1 MAGDLD
7 DYTGHAYTDAELLH
21 HNQTAL
27 AELRNALQLAQ
38 GEFSLIALGCDYH
51 RLRHLVNQ
59 DLVNAG
65 LAAVLQLPQ
74 QFQNLREIIQQATAD
89 RPPPALVIVGL
100 DYLTR
105 ADLQAVLH
113 ATNMGRDDLRQQF
126 PFPIALW
133 MNRRVRQ
140 QFLQQ
145 APDSRSF
152 SPAAIAFHLPV
163 GELIHALKA
172 GTQQLFN
179 TILARGGDRELS
191 STSIRLIGSDA
202 LRSELEFAVADLTAQ
217 NVTPDPCLQ
226 ASLDFLQGREAH
238 SRLAMD
244 TARDRYERSL
254 AFWAA
259 PADPEPSP
267 ILDAEGLT
275 AADCRAVLWLHLGLW
290 WRTYAVVQRATYDP
304 SLRQARRYF
313 EQLVG
318 QFRDRDQTPHLA
330 RFIHV
335 LAEVL
340 QKQRDWATLE
350 TLANEGISLH
360 QETHDPVRLA
370 RDHGFLAEVA
380 LIKEDWLTAQSEAA
394 QALDILD
401 TAEAELEDGE
411 TGDRELTQ
419 ALAVAK
425 RFQRGWYRFLL
436 GEAQMHLSDPHA
448 AIHYLEDA
456 RRETDPEV
464 DLTLHLK
471 VLEELIHHYFEL
483 GDYWEAFCV
492 KQELRRVEYR
502 YNLRAFIGAGAVQP
516 HRHLATPTQFDT
528 ITEAAVAAEI
538 RASGRLYDVE
548 QLAQRLRGNPHAIV
562 IVHGPSGVGKSSIL
576 TAGLVPMLRRQG
588 SAIEG
593 NPTIPLLIQ
602 TYGNWAQSLNA
613 ALDNA
618 LAPWFSPAASA
629 DDAPVTGTVLMGK
642 LRQGVS
648 KNRAFVLI
656 FDQFEEFF
664 FDKDDPQDRRQFY
677 EFLGQC
683 IDQPF
688 VKVVLAL
695 REDYLHHLLE
705 AETVINAASQM
716 QDQDLL
722 SRDQR
727 YPLANFS
734 PAAAEAVIRQLTS
747 AAQYTI
753 AEDLI
758 HRLVADLA
766 AETGDVRPIELQV
779 VGAQLQRADINTL
792 EQYAAIGDRPKQQL
806 VQDYLTYVVRDCGP
820 PNENLAWIVLYLL
833 TDEDRE
839 QRLYRPLKTREEL
852 EYELALVAMPFKVDQ
867 LTMVVNILVGS
878 GLVFE
883 VPEEPEDRYQ
893 LVHDYLVRYVR
904 EEPQSRLME
913 ALEKAQASVKAATAK
928 AAEAKLERDKLGKAN
943 VRLKYMLVKGQ
954 SEWTDFKEEASVLL
968 QGMHKGLFISAA
980 FLIMLVVQLCW
991 HFYSLESQANPSD

>member
-1 MAGDLD
+1 MAGDLND
-7 DYTGHAYTDAELLH
+7 NTGRAYTDAELLR

-51 RLRHLVNQ
+51 RLRYLVNQ
-59 DLVNAG
+59 ELVNAG
-65 LAAVLQLPQ
+65 LAEVLQLPQ
-74 QFQNLREIIQQATAD
+74 QFQNLREIIQHATGD
-89 RPPPALVIVGL
+89 RLPPGLLIVGL
-100 DYLTR
+100 DYLTP
-105 ADLQAVLH
+105 ADLQAVLR
-113 ATNMGRDDLRQQF
+113 ATNMGRDDFRQQF
-126 PFPIALW
+126 PFPIAIW

-152 SPAAIAFHLPV
+152 SPAAIAFKLPA
-163 GELIHALKA
+163 GELIHSLKV

-179 TILARGGDRELS
+179 TILARGGDREPS
-191 STSIRLIGSDA
+191 TTSIRLIGSDA
-202 LRSELEFAVADLTAQ
+202 LRSELEFAVEDLAAQ
-217 NVTPDPCLQ
+217 GVTPDACLQ

-238 SRLAMD
+238 SRLEMD
-244 TARDRYERSL
+244 TARERYERSL
-254 AFWAA
+254 AFWDAH
-259 PADPEPSP
+259 ADPESSP
-267 ILDAEGLT
+267 ALETAGLT

-290 WRTYAVVQRATYDP
+290 WRTYAAVQRATYEA
-304 SLRQARRYF
+304 SLRQARGYF
-313 EQLVG
+313 EPLLE

-340 QKQRDWATLE
+340 QKQRDWVALE
-350 TLANEGISLH
+350 ILANEGISLH
-360 QETHDPVRLA
+360 QETADPVRLA

-401 TAEAELEDGE
+401 TAEADLEDGE
-411 TGDRELTQ
+411 TSDRDLAQ
-419 ALAVAK
+419 ALIVAK

-436 GEAQMHLSDPHA
+436 GEAQMHLSDPRA

-464 DLTLHLK
+464 DLTLHIK

-483 GDYWEAFCV
+483 GQYWDAFCI
-492 KQELRRVEYR
+492 KQDLRQVEYR

-516 HRHLATPTQFDT
+516 HRHLGTVKQFDG

-538 RASGRLYDVE
+538 RASGRLFDVE
-548 QLAQRLRGNPHAIV
+548 RLATRLQGNPHAIV

-588 SAIEG
+588 SSIEG

-602 TYGNWAQSLNA
+602 TYGNWEQTLNT
-613 ALDNA
+613 ALNDA
-618 LAPWFSPAASA
+618 LKPWFPILPDAA
-629 DDAPVTGTVLMGK
+629 DTPITGATLMAK
-642 LRQGVS
+642 LRRGID

-664 FDKDDPQDRRQFY
+664 FDKDDPRDRRQFY
-677 EFLGQC
+677 EFLGLC

-705 AETVINAASQM
+705 AECIINAASQM

-734 PAAAEAVIRQLTS
+734 PAAAEDVIRQLTS
-747 AAQYTI
+747 AAQYPLPN
-753 AEDLI
+753 DLI
-758 HRLVADLA
+758 HRLVNDLA

-779 VGAQLQRADINTL
+779 VGAQLQREEIHTL
-792 EQYAAIGDRPKQQL
+792 DQYDAIGPTPKEKL
-806 VQDYLTYVVRDCGP
+806 VQDYLAYVVRDCGP
-820 PNENLAWIVLYLL
+820 PNEKLAWLVLYLL

-852 EYELALVAMPFKVDQ
+852 EYELKLLEMPFAVDQ
-867 LTMVVNILVGS
+867 LTMVLNILVGS

-883 VPEEPEDRYQ
+883 IPEEPEDRYQ

-913 ALEKAQASVKAATAK
+913 ALEKAKAISKTV
-928 AAEAKLERDKLGKAN
+928 AA
-943 VRLKYMLVKGQ
+943 Q
-954 SEWTDFKEEASVLL
+954 
-968 QGMHKGLFISAA
+968 
-980 FLIMLVVQLCW
+980 
-991 HFYSLESQANPSD
+991 